1 MEFFSNFRI
10 SPLLYDLS
18 LMDLRPQPVTFLP
31 VSRPSDGASGSARF
45 YGRGSTSP
53 SPCLPRERD
62 PAGVRGGKACARLL
76 PTHAGARGQPHGH
89 LSTTQHEPPR
99 GRTSSRSATFPS
111 TRHVPVRFP
120 LLRTH
125 TAMARAPG
133 RLQALAGLA
142 ADGPGRLPSPG
153 PSSSWEHEPL
163 QGLPGG
169 LRSPATALSLYPCG
183 RYLRLLTHCI

>member
-18 LMDLRPQPVTFLP
+18 LMDLQLQPVTFLP
-31 VSRPSDGASGSARF
+31 VSRPSEQSPGVIGFTDGAPRPRRHAFPESATRRGCEA
-45 YGRGSTSP
+45 GRHVRVCSP
-53 SPCLPRERD
+53 RTLGPGDSRT
-62 PAGVRGGKACARLL
+62 V
-76 PTHAGARGQPHGH
+76 T

-99 GRTSSRSATFPS
+99 GQTSSRSATFPS